1 MVVEKIDFLTQFS
14 RETTLIMSSDEE
26 DNMFEMA
33 KKMIAI
39 EKILDKK
46 KVSFGDEYL
55 LTPKD
60 LEEIEQNLAN
70 NNVLSKE
77 LQEIACKI
85 RDSDEYLTEQIETL
99 EKESDSDDIYSEL
112 QVILAPYYDELV
124 DLTDTID
131 KQADTYFNLRKRLE
145 TFKENV
151 PLLFENLLD
160 IEKRITNLQ
169 D

>member
-1 MVVEKIDFLTQFS
+1 
-14 RETTLIMSSDEE
+14 MSSDEE
-26 DNMFEMA
+26 NMFEMS

-39 EKILDKK
+39 EKLLDKK
-46 KVSFGDEYL
+46 KVSFDE
-55 LTPKD
+55 D
-60 LEEIEQNLAN
+60 LEAVEHDLNS
-70 NNVLSKE
+70 LSKE
-77 LQEIACKI
+77 LEDIACKI

-131 KQADTYFNLRKRLE
+131 KQADTNVNLRKRLE

>member
-1 MVVEKIDFLTQFS
+1 
-14 RETTLIMSSDEE
+14 MSSDEE
-26 DNMFEMA
+26 NMFEMS

-39 EKILDKK
+39 EKLLDKK
-46 KVSFGDEYL
+46 KVSFDE
-55 LTPKD
+55 D
-60 LEEIEQNLAN
+60 LEAVEHDLNSL
-70 NNVLSKE
+70 LKE
-77 LQEIACKI
+77 LEDIACKI

>member
-1 MVVEKIDFLTQFS
+1 
-14 RETTLIMSSDEE
+14 MSSDEE
-26 DNMFEMA
+26 NMFEMS

-39 EKILDKK
+39 EKLLDKK
-46 KVSFGDEYL
+46 KVSFDE
-55 LTPKD
+55 D
-60 LEEIEQNLAN
+60 LEAVEHDLNS
-70 NNVLSKE
+70 LSKE
-77 LQEIACKI
+77 LEDIACKI

-112 QVILAPYYDELV
+112 QVILSPYYDELV

-131 KQADTYFNLRKRLE
+131 KQADTILNLRKRLE

-151 PLLFENLLD
+151 HLLFENLLD

-169 D
+169 E